1 MAPLGEG
8 VFSPVLAWAGM
19 VNAEE
24 VPTGYIVTKANLA
37 SVDKQTF
44 DGYKVTP

>member
-1 MAPLGEG
+1 
-8 VFSPVLAWAGM
+8 M

-24 VPTGYIVTKANLA
+24 VPTGYIVTKANLLT

-44 DGYKVTP
+44 GGYKVTPWHIHATVA